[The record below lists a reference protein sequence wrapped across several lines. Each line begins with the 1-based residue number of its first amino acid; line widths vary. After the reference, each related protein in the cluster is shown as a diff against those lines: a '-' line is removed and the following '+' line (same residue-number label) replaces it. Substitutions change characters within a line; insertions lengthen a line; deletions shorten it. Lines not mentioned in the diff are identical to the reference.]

1 VKAVEII
8 IVGMPSK
15 RAHKALNPLPG
26 KLTGCRERRYPLP
39 IAADLAGWTA
49 ICLAVLIAY
58 TPALYET
65 FLWDDAAHV
74 TRPDLQSVQG
84 LWRIWFQLGATQ
96 QYYPL
101 LHSAFWIEHRLWG
114 DAVSGYRLVNIALH
128 ALSACL
134 VVAIV
139 QRLEVPGAWLSG
151 FLFALHPVCTEAV
164 AWISEQ
170 KSTLSAFFYLAAA
183 LTYLSFDRTRRAT
196 LYWSAFFLFIL
207 ALLSK
212 SITATLPA
220 AILLI
225 LWFRRGRLSWK
236 FDVLPLLPWFTVGAA
251 SGLFTA
257 YVENKYIG
265 AHGATFSLDPVQR
278 VLLAGRAAWF
288 YLLKLVFPSDLI
300 FVYPHWTISS
310 SVWWQYLFPAGIF
323 VTAAALLALSR
334 RARGPLT
341 AFLYFIGTLF
351 PVLGFFNVYPFRY
364 SWVADHFQ
372 YLASLGILVPAAWA
386 VSRLLS
392 GSARSELLKVGVP
405 ALLCLTLGALTWRQG
420 GFYKSTETLFA
431 ETLAHNPDSSM
442 ANNNLGFELAR
453 LPDRQAEAVARFEA
467 ALRADPESAEAHE
480 NLGLAL
486 SKVPGQLPE
495 AIVHLEK
502 AERLQPDYPESHL
515 NLGSVLAKTPGRASE
530 AIAEYETALRLKPDY
545 EVAHLDLGT
554 ALAGTSRVKEAI
566 AHYRAALAID
576 PESAQAHYS
585 LANVLARTPDSM
597 DAAITEYDAALQINP
612 AYVEARTNLATALA
626 TIPNRLPDAAREYRA
641 ALEINPQSVEAH
653 YDIALVLARMPGR
666 ESEAMAELET
676 VMRLRPQF
684 AQPRSM
690 LEQLRKALSAEH
702 SADRHTGR

>member
-1 VKAVEII
+1 
-8 IVGMPSK
+8 MPSK
-15 RAHKALNPLPG
+15 RAHKALNRSARQAHRPQGTALFVPV
-26 KLTGCRERRYPLP
+26 RNP

-58 TPALYET
+58 APALHGT
-65 FLWDDAAHV
+65 RLWDDAAHI
-74 TRPDLQSVQG
+74 TRPDLQSMQG
-84 LWRIWFQLGATQ
+84 LWRIWFHLGATQ

-114 DAVSGYRLVNIALH
+114 DAAFGYHLVNIALH

-139 QRLEVPGAWLSG
+139 RRLELPCAWLSG

-196 LYWSAFFLFIL
+196 PYWSASFLFIL

-212 SITATLPA
+212 SVTATLPA

-225 LWFRRGRLSWK
+225 LWFRRGRLNWK
-236 FDVLPLLPWFTVGAA
+236 LDVLPLLPWLTAGAT

-257 YVENKYIG
+257 YVERTYIG
-265 AHGATFSLDPVQR
+265 AQGAPFSLAPVQR
-278 VLLAGRAAWF
+278 LLLAGRAVWF

-310 SVWWQYLFPAGIF
+310 SVWWQYLFPAGI
-323 VTAAALLALSR
+323 VVAAAALLALSR
-334 RARGPLT
+334 RRRGPLT

-372 YLASLGILVPAAWA
+372 YLASLGVLVPAAWA

-392 GSARSELLKVGVP
+392 RSTLSGVLKVGVP
-405 ALLCLTLGALTWRQG
+405 ALLCLTLGALTWRQS
-420 GFYKSTETLFA
+420 GFYESNQTLFA
-431 ETLAHNPDSSM
+431 ETLAHNPDASM

-453 LPDRQAEAVARFEA
+453 IPGRQAEAIAHFEA
-467 ALRADPESAEAHE
+467 ALRGDPDSAEAHE

-486 SKVPGQLPE
+486 SKVPGRLPD
-495 AIVHLEK
+495 AIVHLEE

-515 NLGSVLAKTPGRASE
+515 NLGSVLAKVPARVPDS
-530 AIAEYETALRLKPDY
+530 IAEYEAALRLKPDF
-545 EVAHLDLGT
+545 EEAHLDLGT
-554 ALAGTSRVKEAI
+554 ALAGTPRVKEAI
-566 AHYRAALAID
+566 AHYRAAIAID
-576 PESAQAHYS
+576 PSSA
-585 LANVLARTPDSM
+585 
-597 DAAITEYDAALQINP
+597 
-612 AYVEARTNLATALA
+612 
-626 TIPNRLPDAAREYRA
+626 
-641 ALEINPQSVEAH
+641 
-653 YDIALVLARMPGR
+653 
-666 ESEAMAELET
+666 
-676 VMRLRPQF
+676 
-684 AQPRSM
+684 
-690 LEQLRKALSAEH
+690 
-702 SADRHTGR
+702 